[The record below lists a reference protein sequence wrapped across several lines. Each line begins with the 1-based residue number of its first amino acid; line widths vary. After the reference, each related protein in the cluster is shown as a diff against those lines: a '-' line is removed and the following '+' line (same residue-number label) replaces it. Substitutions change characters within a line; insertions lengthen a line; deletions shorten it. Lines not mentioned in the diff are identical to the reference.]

1 MRLKA
6 ERSQDAEEEA
16 GRAEEEVV
24 GVGLEEEAGEVGA
37 GLEEVDAELSLLGLL
52 LTQLT
57 KFALFIAAI
66 AAASTAASSRA
77 DAVSAH
83 L

>member
-24 GVGLEEEAGEVGA
+24 GVGLEEEAGEGGA
-37 GLEEVDAELSLLGLL
+37 GVEEVDAQS
-52 LTQLT
+52 
-57 KFALFIAAI
+57 
-66 AAASTAASSRA
+66 
-77 DAVSAH
+77 
-83 L
+83 